1 MKRSY
6 AGVLVGIATASAV
19 LTACGSPTPRAV
31 ARTTTT
37 TKPIPPPNGPKCPL
51 TGEPAPPGG
60 VPQRPALAVK
70 VDNFSAARPQSGLA
84 QADIVFEEPV
94 EGGITRYVAVF
105 QCQNASLVGPIRS
118 ARNIDIGILGEFGH
132 PLLVNVGGIQPV
144 LDNIENSPIQEI
156 DLRTH
161 DAANV
166 HPPGRFAPYDTYAV
180 TSALWALQPNQ
191 DAAAPSPVFTYSK
204 TPPIGIENASVS
216 IPYPG
221 SNVVWTYDPSSQ
233 QYLRSYGA
241 TPDDLNGG
249 PQNSAADVIVQT
261 VQITY
266 GPWLENDVGGYEV
279 QANLYQGASGPA
291 EIFRNGVEIA
301 GTWQRD
307 ALGQP
312 TQFISS
318 TGVPITL
325 QPGRTWVELVPST
338 VAVTATP

>member
-6 AGVLVGIATASAV
+6 AGVLLGFAAASMA
-19 LTACGSPTPRAV
+19 LTACGSPAPRAV

-37 TKPIPPPNGPKCPL
+37 TKPAPPPSGPKCPL
-51 TGEPAPPGG
+51 TGELAPAGG

-70 VDNFSAARPQSGLA
+70 VDNFSAARPQSGLD

-118 ARNIDIGILGEFGH
+118 ARNIDIGILGEFGR
-132 PLLVNVGGIQPV
+132 PLLANVGGIQPV

-161 DAANV
+161 GAANV
-166 HPPGRFAPYDTYAV
+166 HPPGRFAPYDTYAM
-180 TSALWALQPNQ
+180 TSALWALQQPNQ
-191 DAAAPSPVFTYSK
+191 NAAPSPVFTYSK
-204 TPPIGIENASVS
+204 VPPIGTENASVS

-221 SNVVWTYDPSSQ
+221 SNVVWTYDPGTGE
-233 QYLRSYGA
+233 YLRSYGA
-241 TPDDLNGG
+241 TPDILNGG
-249 PQNSAADVIVQT
+249 PQNAAANVIVQT

-279 QANLYQGASGPA
+279 QANLYQEASGPA
-291 EIFRNGVEIA
+291 EIFRNGVEIT
-301 GTWQRD
+301 GTWQRN
-307 ALGQP
+307 ALAQP
-312 TQFISS
+312 TQFITS

-325 QPGRTWVELVPST
+325 QPGQTWVELVPST
-338 VAVTATP
+338 IAVTATP